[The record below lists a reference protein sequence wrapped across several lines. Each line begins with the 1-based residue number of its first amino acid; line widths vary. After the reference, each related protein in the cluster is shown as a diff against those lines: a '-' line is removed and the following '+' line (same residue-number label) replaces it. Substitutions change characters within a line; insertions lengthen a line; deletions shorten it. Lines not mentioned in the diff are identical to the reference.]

1 MSAEKVPGP
10 HTVPKSAESSTAG
23 LKRLHIFKVEFYYN
37 FSSFKKVEKKNVD
50 VIDLEMP
57 WPTNIY
63 LVIKKLLVIHLS
75 KKKKN
80 PTTKNLLT

>member
-1 MSAEKVPGP
+1 MQRRFLVPTLSPSPQRAALLGLRGY
-10 HTVPKSAESSTAG
+10 TSLKLSFTIIFQVLKSGE
-23 LKRLHIFKVEFYYN
+23 
-37 FSSFKKVEKKNVD
+37 KNVD

-75 KKKKN
+75 KKKKILQLK
-80 PTTKNLLT
+80 TY